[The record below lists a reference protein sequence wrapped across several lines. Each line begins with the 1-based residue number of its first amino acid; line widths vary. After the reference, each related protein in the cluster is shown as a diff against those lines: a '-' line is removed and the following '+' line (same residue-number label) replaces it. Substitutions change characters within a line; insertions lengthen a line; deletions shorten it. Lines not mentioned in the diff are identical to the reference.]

1 MHNSIDNE
9 NYSLPLCAY
18 VAGFGKAMASHK
30 YFAENQLSRTA
41 LFIGSPQTILHQLL
55 NHHSQQ

>member
-1 MHNSIDNE
+1 MDDE

-18 VAGFGKAMASHK
+18 MAGFGKAMASHK

-41 LFIGSPQTILHQLL
+41 PFIELPQTIIHQL
-55 NHHSQQ
+55 SKSP